1 MNKIN
6 LIHTYIISFIVKLSL
21 DVNYDINSHNFHC
34 IPSTYLRSTSSMHIK
49 RLYSGQKH
57 RLHISTVSML
67 YARGR
72 ITLLARSITKLF

>member
-1 MNKIN
+1 
-6 LIHTYIISFIVKLSL
+6 L
-21 DVNYDINSHNFHC
+21 DVNYDINSHRC
-34 IPSTYLRSTSSMHIK
+34 IPLTYLRSTSSTSMHIK

-67 YARGR
+67 YAHGR

>member
-21 DVNYDINSHNFHC
+21 DINYDINSHNRC

-49 RLYSGQKH
+49 RFYSGQKH